1 MEKTARLRKMV
12 KEQSTYDAIM
22 RAYKEIL
29 REGNKRKLY
38 RLKGMLYACLNA
50 DNDASWRKVDDFF
63 GEENLPSVVKYVLTS
78 SFTKTATNQEGWFGQ
93 NLAECIKRTI

>member
-22 RAYKEIL
+22 RAYKKIL
-29 REGNKRKLY
+29 REGDKHKLY

-63 GEENLPSVVKYVLTS
+63 GEENLPSVVKYTLT
-78 SFTKTATNQEGWFGQ
+78 SFTKTATNQENWFGQ

>member
-22 RAYKEIL
+22 MAYKEIL
-29 REGNKRKLY
+29 KEGDRHKLY
-38 RLKGMLYACLNA
+38 RLKGILYACLNA

-63 GEENLPSVVKYVLTS
+63 GEENLPSVVKYILPS
-78 SFTKTATNQEGWFGQ
+78 SFTKTANNQENWFGQ